1 MNKGIMKKYS
11 TLWTQFETQSLAF
24 GLLRKALYPTY
35 LVRGDYGK
43 IEVYKATADKNH
55 PIHVLTIN
63 VHASTKKE
71 DDNFYLVEGNVFN
84 LVGGE
89 SARNIVMKV
98 LPELHARAEGGN
110 AVPSPIES

>member
-1 MNKGIMKKYS
+1 MKYS
-11 TLWTQFETQSLAF
+11 SLWTQFETQSLAF
-24 GLLRKALYPTY
+24 GMLRKALYPQY

-43 IEVYKATADKNH
+43 IEIYRATLDRNA
-55 PIHVLTIN
+55 PVHVLTIH

-71 DDNFYLVEGNVFN
+71 DDRFYKVGDKEFN

-98 LPELHARAEGGN
+98 VPELTARAEGGN
-110 AVPSPIES
+110 AVPSHG